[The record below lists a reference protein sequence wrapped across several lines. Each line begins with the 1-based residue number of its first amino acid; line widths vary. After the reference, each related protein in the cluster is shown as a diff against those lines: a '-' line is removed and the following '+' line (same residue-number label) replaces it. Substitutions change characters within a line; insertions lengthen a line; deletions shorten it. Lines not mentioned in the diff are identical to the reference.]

1 MFYFSSFGYFQ
12 KSWEMVLGF
21 LVVSLAS
28 ALVESLP
35 ISTELDDNLT
45 VPLTSILVGSLVFW
59 FQELSN
65 AKFIEGG
72 SVRCDLI

>member
-1 MFYFSSFGYFQ
+1 MHYFSSFGFLQ
-12 KSWEMVLGF
+12 ESSEMVMGF

-45 VPLTSILVGSLVFW
+45 VPLTSIFVGTLVF
-59 FQELSN
+59 
-65 AKFIEGG
+65 
-72 SVRCDLI
+72 